1 MQRFGDGNGNGRDL
15 NRNGEANGHGLDI
28 RRRAQLRAQ
37 ERLQRLYR
45 IQAARQY
52 RDRSDASPRVR
63 SPLMIGSGLM
73 VALIG
78 VGLLG
83 IFILLQGAATGY
95 AMLTRDLP
103 SLSEISNHASFK
115 TAQIFD
121 RKGTLLW
128 EFYDPDGGKRTVIP
142 LNEISQNLIDASL
155 AAEDAFFYQHRGV
168 DLRATIRSA
177 LLTGSGTSQTG
188 ASTITQQLVRNVI
201 LSPEERKQVTL
212 TRKAREII
220 LAYQLDE
227 KLSKDE
233 ILEMY
238 LNEVYYGNQSYG
250 VEAASQSYFDKHAR
264 DLDVAEAALIAGL
277 VQSPSE
283 YDPTRRDVARTAD
296 GIPIVTKER
305 QAYVLEQMTRHG
317 FISEQQARDAYAEQ
331 LQIKTHEVELKSPH
345 WVMYI
350 RDLVEQK
357 YGAKTLYQGGLK
369 IYTTL
374 DNDYND
380 KMQQVLQDAKPTIA
394 TQGATNASQIAVNP
408 KTGEILAFN
417 GSLDYNDES
426 IDGEVN
432 MLTSERQ
439 PGSSIKPVI
448 YSASFLKGNA
458 PATTID
464 DAPTCWKDTP
474 THNWCPGNFDDI
486 FHGQTT
492 IRSALG
498 NSLNIPAVKTL
509 DFVGVDNAVAMG
521 QKFGITTWGSDAD
534 KTFGLSLTLGG
545 AEVKP
550 IDMAQ
555 VYATFANNGLKIPLV
570 AITRIVDAEGTVLED
585 YKVPQGEQVIDPRA
599 AYMVTNILS
608 DPNAK
613 LFTYG
618 PNTPLMLHQNDDP
631 KAPLWPAASKTGT
644 TDNYRDTWT
653 DGYTP
658 NLAIVVWVGNAD
670 GHPMH
675 QTLSTLTAAKVWPA
689 SMKMSFDYFG
699 MQPEDFPRPDGLVE
713 RQVCG
718 DTRMRPGAPLCWN
731 DLFFAESAPQGT
743 VQAGPR
749 PAPAPVARPTPA
761 ADQSGQPAQTGQ
773 PQPTQAPAPQRP
785 AQPQP
790 AQPPAQQA
798 PAPAQPAPA
807 PPAPAP
813 APAVQQPAPAP
824 QPAPAQQVQPAQ
836 PKPQPTPAPKPPP
849 ANTKPQPTPKP
860 H

>member
-1 MQRFGDGNGNGRDL
+1 MQRFGNGNGHDLSRNGNGNG
-15 NRNGEANGHGLDI
+15 HSLDI
-28 RRRAQLRAQ
+28 RRRAQMRAQ
-37 ERLQRLYR
+37 DRLQRLYR
-45 IQAARQY
+45 LQAAREY
-52 RDRSDASPRVR
+52 RDRISSTGRLR
-63 SPLMIGSGLM
+63 SPLMIGSGLL

-78 VGLLG
+78 VGVMG
-83 IFILLQGAATGY
+83 IFVLLQGAATGY

-103 SLSEISNHASFK
+103 SLSAISNHASFK

-121 RKGTLLW
+121 RKGQLLW
-128 EFYDPDGGKRTVIP
+128 EFYDPDGGKRTVVP
-142 LNEISQNLIDASL
+142 LNEISQNLIDATL

-177 LLTGSGTSQTG
+177 LLTSSGTSQTG

-201 LSPEERKQVTL
+201 LSPEERRQITL

-250 VEAASQSYFDKHAR
+250 VEAAAQSYFDKHAR
-264 DLDVAEAALIAGL
+264 DLDVAEAAMVAGL

-283 YDPTRRDVARTAD
+283 YDPTRRDIARTAD
-296 GIPIVTKER
+296 GIPLVTKER

-317 FISEQQARDAYAEQ
+317 FITEQQARDAYAEP
-331 LQIKTHEVELKSPH
+331 LQIKTRQVELKAPH

-357 YGAKTLYQGGLK
+357 YGARTLYQGGLK

-374 DNDYND
+374 DLEYND
-380 KMQQVLQDAKPTIA
+380 KMQQVLQDSKPTIA
-394 TQGATNASQIAVNP
+394 TQGATNAAQIAVNP

-426 IDGEVN
+426 IDGQVN
-432 MLTSERQ
+432 ILTSERQ

-448 YSASFLKGNA
+448 YSEAFLKGWS

-464 DAPTCWKDTP
+464 DNPSCWRDTP
-474 THNWCPGNFDDI
+474 VHQWCPVNFDNI

-509 DFVGVDNAVAMG
+509 DYIGVDSAIQNG
-521 QKFGITTWGSDAD
+521 TNLGISTWGPDSG
-534 KTFGLSLTLGG
+534 KLFGLSLTLGG
-545 AEVKP
+545 AEVRP

-555 VYATFANNGLKIPLV
+555 VYATLANNGLKIPLV
-570 AITRIVDAEGTVLED
+570 AVTRIVDAEGNVIED

-599 AYMVTNILS
+599 AYMISNILS
-608 DPNAK
+608 DPAAK

-631 KAPLWPAASKTGT
+631 KGRIWPAASNTGP
-644 TDNYRDTWT
+644 TDNHRDTWT
-653 DGYTP
+653 DCYTP
-658 NLAIVVWVGNAD
+658 DLAIVVWVGNAD

-689 SMKMSFDYFG
+689 SMKLSFDYFHL
-699 MQPEDFPRPDGLVE
+699 QPQDFPRPEGLVD

-718 DTRMRPGAPLCWN
+718 DTRMRPGAPLCWS
-731 DLFFAESAPQGT
+731 DIFFAESAPKGT
-743 VQAGPR
+743 VLAGPQ
-749 PAPAPVARPTPA
+749 PARPTAQPTPPP
-761 ADQSGQPAQTGQ
+761 DQQ
-773 PQPTQAPAPQRP
+773 PQ
-785 AQPQP
+785 AQPT
-790 AQPPAQQA
+790 AA
-798 PAPAQPAPA
+798 P

-813 APAVQQPAPAP
+813 AQAKPQPTAVPQAPPAQSKPAPTTAP
-824 QPAPAQQVQPAQ
+824 PAQ
-836 PKPQPTPAPKPPP
+836 PKPTPAPPPP
-849 ANTKPQPTPKP
+849 KPTA
-860 H
+860 

>member
-1 MQRFGDGNGNGRDL
+1 MQRFGNGNGNG
-15 NRNGEANGHGLDI
+15 HGQDI
-28 RRRAQLRAQ
+28 RRRAQARAQ

-45 IQAARQY
+45 LQAAREY
-52 RDRSDASPRVR
+52 RHEAETSNRFSK
-63 SPLMIGSGLM
+63 PLMIGSALLIGL
-73 VALIG
+73 VG
-78 VGLLG
+78 VGLMG
-83 IFILLQGAATGY
+83 IFILMQGVATGY

-103 SLSEISNHASFK
+103 SLSEISNSASFK

-121 RKGTLLW
+121 RKGQLLW
-128 EFYDPDGGKRTVIP
+128 EFYDPDGGKRTVVP
-142 LNEISQNLIDASL
+142 LNEISQNLIDGTL

-168 DLRATIRSA
+168 DLRATLRSA
-177 LLTGSGTSQTG
+177 FLTGSGTGVTG

-201 LSPEERKQVTL
+201 LSPEERNQVTI
-212 TRKAREII
+212 TRKLREII

-227 KLSKDE
+227 RLSKDQ

-250 VEAASQSYFDKHAR
+250 VEAASQDYFDVHAR
-264 DLDVAEAALIAGL
+264 DLDIAQAALIAGL

-283 YDPTRRDVARTAD
+283 YDPTRTDVPRTAD
-296 GIPIVTKER
+296 GIPVVTKER
-305 QAYVLEQMTRHG
+305 QAYVLEQMARHG
-317 FISEQQARDAYAEQ
+317 FITEQQARDAYAEP
-331 LQIKTHEVELKSPH
+331 LTIKTHQVELKAPH

-357 YGAKTLYQGGLK
+357 YGAKELYQGGLK

-380 KMQQVLQDAKPTIA
+380 KMQQVLQDAQPTIA
-394 TQGATNASQIAVNP
+394 TQGATNAAQIAVNP

-426 IDGEVN
+426 IDGQVDI
-432 MLTSERQ
+432 LTSERQ
-439 PGSSIKPVI
+439 PGSSVKPLV
-448 YSASFLKGNA
+448 YSDAFVKGWS
-458 PATTID
+458 PATVVD
-464 DAPTCWKDTP
+464 DAPTCWQDTP
-474 THNWCPGNFDDI
+474 THNWCPVNFDNI
-486 FHGQTT
+486 FHGPTT
-492 IRSALG
+492 VRSALG
-498 NSLNIPAVKTL
+498 NSLDIPAVKAL
-509 DFVGVDNAVAMG
+509 DFIGVDTAIQNG
-521 QKFGITTWGSDAD
+521 QNFGITTWGPDSG

-545 AEVKP
+545 AEVTP
-550 IDMAQ
+550 LDMAQ

-570 AITRIVDAEGTVLED
+570 AITRIVDAEGNIVED

-599 AYMVTNILS
+599 AYMITNVLS

-631 KAPLWPAASKTGT
+631 KQPLWPAASKTGT

-658 NLAIVVWVGNAD
+658 DLAIVVWVGNAD

-689 SMKMSFDYFG
+689 SMKMSFDYFQ
-699 MQPEDFPRPDGLVE
+699 MHSEDFPRPDGLVD

-731 DLFFAESAPQGT
+731 DIFFTETAPKGT
-743 VQAGPR
+743 VSAGAA
-749 PAPAPVARPTPA
+749 PAPAA
-761 ADQSGQPAQTGQ
+761 PAQR
-773 PQPTQAPAPQRP
+773 APAPTPPAQP

-790 AQPPAQQA
+790 TTQIPAAQPPAVAQPTPAPPAQQA
-798 PAPAQPAPA
+798 PAQNAVAPTPVPRTA
-807 PPAPAP
+807 PPAQA
-813 APAVQQPAPAP
+813 
-824 QPAPAQQVQPAQ
+824 
-836 PKPQPTPAPKPPP
+836 KPTAAPP
-849 ANTKPQPTPKP
+849 AKPTAPPARPQPTPKP

>member
-1 MQRFGDGNGNGRDL
+1 MQRYGNGHNGNGNG
-15 NRNGEANGHGLDI
+15 NGHSFEI
-28 RRRAQLRAQ
+28 RRRAQKRAQ
-37 ERLQRLYR
+37 DRLQRLYR
-45 IQAARQY
+45 LQVARDY
-52 RDRSDASPRVR
+52 RDRAETGNRFSK
-63 SPLMIGSGLM
+63 PLIVGSGLL
-73 VALIG
+73 VAIIG
-78 VGLLG
+78 VGLMG

-103 SLSEISNHASFK
+103 SLSQISNHASFK

-121 RKGTLLW
+121 RNGTLLW
-128 EFYDPDGGKRTVIP
+128 EFYDPDGGKRTVVP
-142 LNEISQNLIDASL
+142 LDEISQNLIDASL

-177 LLTGSGTSQTG
+177 FLTGSGTSTTG

-201 LSPEERKQVTL
+201 LSPEERKQVTI
-212 TRKAREII
+212 TRKLREII

-227 KLSKDE
+227 KLSKDQIIE
-233 ILEMY
+233 LY

-250 VEAASQSYFDKHAR
+250 VEAASQDYFDKHAR
-264 DLDVAEAALIAGL
+264 DLDVAEAAMIAGL

-283 YDPTRRDVARTAD
+283 YDTTRRDVPRTAD
-296 GIPIVTKER
+296 GIPVATKER

-317 FISEQQARDAYAEQ
+317 FITEQQARDAYAEKLQ
-331 LQIKTHEVELKSPH
+331 LKSHEVELKSPH

-374 DNDYND
+374 DNEYND
-380 KMQQVLQDAKPTIA
+380 KMQQVLEDSKATIA
-394 TQGATNASQIAVNP
+394 TQGATNAAQIAVNP

-426 IDGEVN
+426 IDGQVDI
-432 MLTSERQ
+432 LTSERQ
-439 PGSSIKPVI
+439 PGSSIKPVV
-448 YSASFLKGNA
+448 YSAAFLKGQA
-458 PATTID
+458 PATTVD
-464 DAPTCWKDTP
+464 DNPTCWQDTP
-474 THNWCPGNFDDI
+474 VHQWCPGNFDGI
-486 FHGQTT
+486 FHGPTT
-492 IRSALG
+492 VRSALG

-509 DFVGVDNAVAMG
+509 DFVGVDTAIEQGTKLGV
-521 QKFGITTWGSDAD
+521 TTWAPDSG
-534 KTFGLSLTLGG
+534 KLFGLSLTLGG
-545 AEVKP
+545 AEVRP

-555 VYATFANNGLKIPLV
+555 VYATLANNGLKIPLV
-570 AITRIVDAEGTVLED
+570 AVTRIVDAEGNVLED
-585 YKVPQGEQVIDPRA
+585 YKVPQGQQVIDPRA
-599 AYMVTNILS
+599 AYMISNILS
-608 DPNAK
+608 DPAAK

-631 KAPLWPAASKTGT
+631 KGPLWPAASKTGT

-658 NLAIVVWVGNAD
+658 DIAIVVWVGNAD
-670 GHPMH
+670 GHPMK

-689 SMKMSFDYFG
+689 SMKLSFDYFH
-699 MQPEDFPRPDGLVE
+699 MQPQDFPRPDGLVE

-731 DLFFAESAPQGT
+731 DLFFAESAPRGP

-749 PAPAPVARPTPA
+749 PAAPPPAPAQQR
-761 ADQSGQPAQTGQ
+761 QPA
-773 PQPTQAPAPQRP
+773 P

-790 AQPPAQQA
+790 APAQPQQA
-798 PAPAQPAPA
+798 PA
-807 PPAPAP
+807 
-813 APAVQQPAPAP
+813 
-824 QPAPAQQVQPAQ
+824 
-836 PKPQPTPAPKPPP
+836 
-849 ANTKPQPTPKP
+849 
-860 H
+860 

>member
-1 MQRFGDGNGNGRDL
+1 MQRFGNGNGHDLSRNGNGNG
-15 NRNGEANGHGLDI
+15 HSLDI
-28 RRRAQLRAQ
+28 RRRAQMRAQ
-37 ERLQRLYR
+37 DRLQRLYR
-45 IQAARQY
+45 LQAAREY
-52 RDRSDASPRVR
+52 RDRISSTGRLR
-63 SPLMIGSGLM
+63 SPLMIGSGLL

-78 VGLLG
+78 VGLIG
-83 IFILLQGAATGY
+83 IFVLLQGAATGY

-103 SLSEISNHASFK
+103 SLSAISNHASFK

-121 RKGTLLW
+121 RKGQLLW
-128 EFYDPDGGKRTVIP
+128 EFYDPDGGKRTVVP
-142 LNEISQNLIDASL
+142 LNEISQNLIDATL

-212 TRKAREII
+212 TRKMREII

-227 KLSKDE
+227 KLPKDD

-250 VEAASQSYFDKHAR
+250 VEAAAQSYFDKHAR
-264 DLDVAEAALIAGL
+264 DLDIAEAALIAGL

-283 YDPTRRDVARTAD
+283 YDPTRRDVPRTAD
-296 GIPIVTKER
+296 GIPMSTKER

-317 FISEQQARDAYAEQ
+317 FITEQQARDAYAEHIA
-331 LQIKTHEVELKSPH
+331 IKTRQVELKSPH
-345 WVMYI
+345 WVMFV
-350 RDLVEQK
+350 RDVVEQQ

-380 KMQQVLQDAKPTIA
+380 KMQQVLQDSKPTIA
-394 TQGATNASQIAVNP
+394 TQGATNAAQIAVNP

-426 IDGEVN
+426 IDGQVN
-432 MLTSERQ
+432 ILTSERQ
-439 PGSSIKPVI
+439 PGSSIKPVA
-448 YSASFLKGNA
+448 YSEAFVKGWA

-464 DAPTCWKDTP
+464 DQPTCWKDTP
-474 THNWCPGNFDDI
+474 THSWCPGNFDNI

-509 DFVGVDNAVAMG
+509 DYIGVDSAIQNGINMG
-521 QKFGITTWGSDAD
+521 ISTWGPDSG
-534 KTFGLSLTLGG
+534 KVFGLAVTLGG
-545 AEVKP
+545 AEVRP

-570 AITRIVDAEGTVLED
+570 AITRIVDAEGNVLED

-599 AYMVTNILS
+599 AYMITNILS
-608 DPNAK
+608 DPAAK

-618 PNTPLMLHQNDDP
+618 PNTPLMLRQNDDP
-631 KAPLWPAASKTGT
+631 KGPIWPAASKTGT

-658 NLAIVVWVGNAD
+658 DIAIVVWVGNAD

-689 SMKMSFDYFG
+689 SMKLSFDYFHLKP
-699 MQPEDFPRPDGLVE
+699 QDFPRPDGLVE

-731 DLFFAESAPQGT
+731 DLFFAESAPRGPI
-743 VQAGPR
+743 QAGPR
-749 PAPAPVARPTPA
+749 PAAPP
-761 ADQSGQPAQTGQ
+761 
-773 PQPTQAPAPQRP
+773 
-785 AQPQP
+785 
-790 AQPPAQQA
+790 
-798 PAPAQPAPA
+798 PAPAQ
-807 PPAPAP
+807 
-813 APAVQQPAPAP
+813 QRQPAPAP
-824 QPAPAQQVQPAQ
+824 QPQQPPAQPEPAPQPAPAAQPPPAPAPPPPAAQPQPQPTPVPAPAQ
-836 PKPQPTPAPKPPP
+836 PKPQPPAK
-849 ANTKPQPTPKP
+849 PTPRP
-860 H
+860 SR

>member
-1 MQRFGDGNGNGRDL
+1 MQRYGNGDGNGRDL
-15 NRNGEANGHGLDI
+15 SRNGNGHAQEI
-28 RRRAQLRAQ
+28 RRRAQQRAQ
-37 ERLQRLYR
+37 QRLQRLYR
-45 IQAARQY
+45 LKAAQEY
-52 RDRSDASPRVR
+52 RDRSGSTPRFR
-63 SPLMIGSGLM
+63 TPLMVGAGLM
-73 VALIG
+73 VAMIG
-78 VGLLG
+78 FGFLG

-103 SLSEISNHASFK
+103 SLSSISNHASFK

-128 EFYDPDGGKRTVIP
+128 EFYDPDGGKRTVVP
-142 LNEISQNLIDASL
+142 LSEISQNLIDATL

-168 DLRATIRSA
+168 DLRATVRSA

-201 LSPEERKQVTL
+201 LSPEERRQITL

-250 VEAASQSYFDKHAR
+250 VEAAAQSYFDKHAR
-264 DLDVAEAALIAGL
+264 DLDVAEAAMVAGL

-283 YDPTRRDVARTAD
+283 YDPTRRDIARTAD

-317 FISEQQARDAYAEQ
+317 FISEQQARDAYAEP
-331 LQIKTHEVELKSPH
+331 LQIKSHEVELKSPH

-380 KMQQVLQDAKPTIA
+380 KMQQVLQDSKPTIA
-394 TQGATNASQIAVNP
+394 TQGATNAAQIAVNP

-426 IDGEVN
+426 IDGQVDI
-432 MLTSERQ
+432 LTSERQ

-448 YSASFLKGNA
+448 YSEAFLKGWA
-458 PATTID
+458 PASTID
-464 DAPTCWKDTP
+464 DQPTCWQDTP
-474 THNWCPGNFDDI
+474 THKWCPGNFDNL

-509 DFVGVDNAVAMG
+509 DFVGVDSAIQNGVKLG
-521 QKFGITTWGSDAD
+521 VTSWGPDSG

-545 AEVKP
+545 AEVRP

-570 AITRIVDAEGTVLED
+570 AVTRLVDAEGNVVED
-585 YKVPQGEQVIDPRA
+585 YKVPQGEQVIDARA
-599 AYMVTNILS
+599 AYMITSILS
-608 DPNAK
+608 DPAAK

-618 PNTPLMLHQNDDP
+618 PNTPLMLHQRDDP
-631 KAPLWPAASKTGT
+631 KAPLIPAASKTGT

-689 SMKMSFDYFG
+689 SMKLSFDYFG

-718 DTRMRPGAPLCWN
+718 DTRLRPGAPLCWN
-731 DLFFAESAPQGT
+731 DIFFAESAPKG
-743 VQAGPR
+743 VVRAGP
-749 PAPAPVARPTPA
+749 PQATAHAETASLVAFQEKGAFRQPSRRVAMSIGEASKLVMRT
-761 ADQSGQPAQTGQ
+761 SGPMG
-773 PQPTQAPAPQRP
+773 
-785 AQPQP
+785 
-790 AQPPAQQA
+790 
-798 PAPAQPAPA
+798 
-807 PPAPAP
+807 
-813 APAVQQPAPAP
+813 
-824 QPAPAQQVQPAQ
+824 
-836 PKPQPTPAPKPPP
+836 
-849 ANTKPQPTPKP
+849 
-860 H
+860 

>member
-1 MQRFGDGNGNGRDL
+1 MQRYGNGNG
-15 NRNGEANGHGLDI
+15 NGNGHGSEI

-45 IQAARQY
+45 LQVARDYKQ
-52 RDRSDASPRVR
+52 RVET
-63 SPLMIGSGLM
+63 SSKFSKPLLVGSGLL
-73 VALIG
+73 VAVMGI
-78 VGLLG
+78 GLLG

-103 SLSEISNHASFK
+103 SLSAISNHASFK

-121 RKGTLLW
+121 RNGTLLW
-128 EFYDPDGGKRTVIP
+128 EFYDPDGGKRTVVP
-142 LNEISQNLIDASL
+142 LNEISQNLIDATL

-177 LLTGSGTSQTG
+177 FLTGSGTSTTG

-201 LSPEERKQVTL
+201 LSPEERKQVTP
-212 TRKAREII
+212 TRKLREII

-227 KLSKDE
+227 KLSKDQ

-250 VEAASQSYFDKHAR
+250 VEAAAQDYFDKHAR
-264 DLDVAEAALIAGL
+264 DLDTAEAAMIAGL

-283 YDPTRRDVARTAD
+283 YDPSRKDVPRTAD
-296 GIPIVTKER
+296 GIPISTKER

-317 FISEQQARDAYAEQ
+317 FITEQQARDAYAEHIA
-331 LQIKTHEVELKSPH
+331 IKTRQVDLKAPH

-374 DNDYND
+374 DLDYNE
-380 KMQQVLQDAKPTIA
+380 KMEQVLQDSKPTIA
-394 TQGATNASQIAVNP
+394 SQGATNVAQIAVNP

-426 IDGEVN
+426 IDGQVN
-432 MLTSERQ
+432 ILTSERQ

-448 YSASFLKGNA
+448 YSEAFLKGWA

-464 DAPTCWKDTP
+464 DQPTCWKDTP
-474 THNWCPGNFDDI
+474 THSWCPGNFDNI

-509 DFVGVDNAVAMG
+509 DYIGVDTAIQNGTNMG
-521 QKFGITTWGSDAD
+521 ISTWGPDSG
-534 KTFGLSLTLGG
+534 KVFGLAVTLGG
-545 AEVKP
+545 AEVRP

-570 AITRIVDAEGTVLED
+570 AITRIVDAEGNVIED

-599 AYMVTNILS
+599 AYMISNILS
-608 DPNAK
+608 DPAAK

-618 PNTPLMLHQNDDP
+618 PNTPLMLRQNDDP
-631 KAPLWPAASKTGT
+631 KGPIWPAASKTGT

-658 NLAIVVWVGNAD
+658 DIAIVVWVGNAD

-689 SMKMSFDYFG
+689 SMKLSFDYFHLKP
-699 MQPEDFPRPDGLVE
+699 QEFPRPDGLVE

-731 DLFFAESAPQGT
+731 DLFFAESAPRGPI
-743 VQAGPR
+743 QAGPR
-749 PAPAPVARPTPA
+749 PAAPPPAPPPPA
-761 ADQSGQPAQTGQ
+761 
-773 PQPTQAPAPQRP
+773 

-790 AQPPAQQA
+790 QRPPV
-798 PAPAQPAPA
+798 PAPAQPKPR
-807 PPAPAP
+807 PPA
-813 APAVQQPAPAP
+813 
-824 QPAPAQQVQPAQ
+824 
-836 PKPQPTPAPKPPP
+836 KPTPRPSR
-849 ANTKPQPTPKP
+849 
-860 H
+860 

>member
-1 MQRFGDGNGNGRDL
+1 MQRFGNGNGKGNGNGHNL
-15 NRNGEANGHGLDI
+15 EI
-28 RRRAQLRAQ
+28 RRRAQQRAQ

-45 IQAARQY
+45 LQAAREY
-52 RDRSDASPRVR
+52 RESVETGSRLSK
-63 SPLMIGSGLM
+63 PLMVGSVL
-73 VALIG
+73 LL
-78 VGLLG
+78 GLLG
-83 IFILLQGAATGY
+83 VAFLGVFVLLQGAATGY

-103 SLSEISNHASFK
+103 SLSQISNHASFK

-121 RKGTLLW
+121 RNGTLLW
-128 EFYDPDGGKRTVIP
+128 EFYDPDGGKRTVVP
-142 LNEISQNLIDASL
+142 LDEISQNLIDASL

-177 LLTGSGTSQTG
+177 FLTGSGTSTTG

-201 LSPEERKQVTL
+201 LSPDERKQVTIS
-212 TRKAREII
+212 RKLREII
-220 LAYQLDE
+220 LAYQLDQ
-227 KLSKDE
+227 KLSKDQ
-233 ILEMY
+233 ILELY

-250 VEAASQSYFDKHAR
+250 VEAAAQDYFDKHAR
-264 DLDVAEAALIAGL
+264 DLDIAEASLIAGL

-283 YDPTRRDVARTAD
+283 YDPTRTDVPRTAD
-296 GIPIVTKER
+296 GIPVVTKER

-317 FISEQQARDAYAEQ
+317 FITEQQARDAYAEP
-331 LQIKTHEVELKSPH
+331 LQIKTHEVELKAPH

-374 DNDYND
+374 DNIYND

-394 TQGATNASQIAVNP
+394 TQGATNAAQIAVNP

-426 IDGEVN
+426 IDGQVN
-432 MLTSERQ
+432 LLTSERQ
-439 PGSSIKPVI
+439 PGSSVKPIV
-448 YSASFLKGNA
+448 YAESFLKGWY
-458 PATTID
+458 PATTVD
-464 DAPTCWKDTP
+464 DAKTCWQDTP
-474 THNWCPGNFDDI
+474 THQWCPVNFDNI

-492 IRSALG
+492 VRSALG
-498 NSLNIPAVKTL
+498 NSLDIPAVKAL
-509 DFVGVDNAVAMG
+509 DFVGIDSMRDLATKM
-521 QKFGITTWGSDAD
+521 GITTWGAD
-534 KTFGLSLTLGG
+534 EDKHFGLSLTLGG
-545 AEVKP
+545 AETRP

-570 AITRIVDAEGTVLED
+570 AITRIVDAEGNVLED
-585 YKVPQGEQVIDPRA
+585 YKVPQGEQVLDPRA
-599 AYMVTNILS
+599 AYMITNILS

-631 KAPLWPAASKTGT
+631 KGPLWPAASKTGT

-658 NLAIVVWVGNAD
+658 DLAIVVWVGNAD

-689 SMKMSFDYFG
+689 SMKMSFDYWHL
-699 MQPEDFPRPDGLVE
+699 QPQEFSRPEGLVE

-731 DLFFAESAPQGT
+731 DLFFTENAPRGT
-743 VQAGPR
+743 VQAGPLPPR
-749 PAPAPVARPTPA
+749 PTAQPTRAPDAEATEGPAASGPTPA
-761 ADQSGQPAQTGQ
+761 
-773 PQPTQAPAPQRP
+773 
-785 AQPQP
+785 
-790 AQPPAQQA
+790 
-798 PAPAQPAPA
+798 APAQPAAQA
-807 PPAPAP
+807 PT
-813 APAVQQPAPAP
+813 
-824 QPAPAQQVQPAQ
+824 AQ
-836 PKPQPTPAPKPPP
+836 PKPQAPAPTAAPQAPPTAAPKPQATTAP
-849 ANTKPQPTPKP
+849 APAAKPTAAPKPQATPKP
-860 H
+860 R

>member
-1 MQRFGDGNGNGRDL
+1 MQRFGNGDGNGRDL
-15 NRNGEANGHGLDI
+15 SRGANGHSLEI
-28 RRRAQLRAQ
+28 RRRAQQRAQ
-37 ERLQRLYR
+37 DRLQRLYR
-45 IQAARQY
+45 LQSAREY
-52 RDRSDASPRVR
+52 RDQVSHSGRFQKPLIVASG
-63 SPLMIGSGLM
+63 LLIAMIGIG
-73 VALIG
+73 LIG
-78 VGLLG
+78 
-83 IFILLQGAATGY
+83 IFVLLQGAATGY

-103 SLSEISNHASFK
+103 SLSQISNHASFK
-115 TAQIFD
+115 TAQIYD
-121 RKGTLLW
+121 RKGQLLW
-128 EFYDPDGGKRTVIP
+128 EFYDPDGGKRTVVP
-142 LNEISQNLIDASL
+142 LSEISQNLIDATL

-177 LLTGSGTSQTG
+177 FLTGSGTSQTG

-201 LSPEERKQVTL
+201 LSPEERNQVTL

-238 LNEVYYGNQSYG
+238 LNEVFYGNQSYG
-250 VEAASQSYFDKHAR
+250 VEAAAQSYFDKHAR
-264 DLDVAEAALIAGL
+264 DLDIAEAALVAGL
-277 VQSPSE
+277 VQSPSQ

-296 GIPIVTKER
+296 GIPVVTKER

-317 FISEQQARDAYAEQ
+317 FITEAQARDAYAEQ
-331 LQIKTHEVELKSPH
+331 LQIKSHEVDLKAPH

-374 DNDYND
+374 DLDYND
-380 KMQQVLQDAKPTIA
+380 KMQQVLQDSKATIA
-394 TQGATNASQIAVNP
+394 TQGATNAAQIAVNP

-417 GSLDYNDES
+417 GSLDYYDES
-426 IDGEVN
+426 IDGQVDL
-432 MLTSERQ
+432 LTSERQ

-448 YSASFLKGNA
+448 YANSFLKGWS
-458 PATTID
+458 PSTQID
-464 DAPTCWKDTP
+464 DQPTCWKDTP
-474 THNWCPGNFDDI
+474 THQWCPGNFDNI
-486 FHGQTT
+486 FHGPMT

-498 NSLNIPAVKTL
+498 NSMNIPAVKTL
-509 DFVGVDNAVAMG
+509 DFVGVDTAVASG
-521 QKFGITTWGSDAD
+521 RDFGITTWEPDSG

-545 AEVKP
+545 AETRP

-570 AITRIVDAEGTVLED
+570 AITRIVDAEGNVLED
-585 YKVPQGEQVIDPRA
+585 YKVPQGDQVVDPRA
-599 AYMVTNILS
+599 AYMISNVLS
-608 DPNAK
+608 DPAAK

-618 PNTPLMLHQNDDP
+618 PNTPLMLHQTDDP
-631 KAPLWPAASKTGT
+631 KSPLWPAASKTGT

-670 GHPMH
+670 GHPMQ

-699 MQPEDFPRPDGLVE
+699 MQPEEFPRPDGLVE

-731 DLFFAESAPQGT
+731 DLFFTENAPKQT
-743 VQAGPR
+743 VQVGPR
-749 PAPAPVARPTPA
+749 PAA
-761 ADQSGQPAQTGQ
+761 
-773 PQPTQAPAPQRP
+773 
-785 AQPQP
+785 
-790 AQPPAQQA
+790 
-798 PAPAQPAPA
+798 
-807 PPAPAP
+807 
-813 APAVQQPAPAP
+813 APAVQASPAPTPKPDAQP
-824 QPAPAQQVQPAQ
+824 QQPQTPPAQAPAAPPAQ
-836 PKPQPTPAPKPPP
+836 PKPQV
-849 ANTKPQPTPKP
+849 QPTPVAVAPTAQPKP
-860 H
+860 QAQPTPVPAAPPAQPKPQVQPTARPAAPTAVPKPQAQPTKPPSR

>member
-1 MQRFGDGNGNGRDL
+1 MQRYGNGNG
-15 NRNGEANGHGLDI
+15 NGHDI
-28 RRRAQLRAQ
+28 RRRAQMRAQ

-45 IQAARQY
+45 LQVARDY
-52 RDRSDASPRVR
+52 RARVETSAR
-63 SPLMIGSGLM
+63 FSKPALIGSGLL
-73 VALIG
+73 VAMLG

-83 IFILLQGAATGY
+83 IFVLLQGAATGY

-121 RKGTLLW
+121 RNGTLLW
-128 EFYDPDGGKRTVIP
+128 EFYDPDGGKRTVVP
-142 LNEISQNLIDASL
+142 LDEISQNLIDATL

-168 DLRATIRSA
+168 DLRATLRSA
-177 LLTGSGTSQTG
+177 FITGSGASTTG

-201 LSPEERKQVTL
+201 LSPEERTQVTV
-212 TRKAREII
+212 TRKLREII
-220 LAYQLDE
+220 LAYELDQ
-227 KLSKDE
+227 KLSKDQ

-250 VEAASQSYFDKHAR
+250 VEAAAQDYFDAHAR
-264 DLDVAEAALIAGL
+264 DLDIAQAALIAGL
-277 VQSPSE
+277 VQSPSQ
-283 YDPTRRDVARTAD
+283 YDPTRTDAPRTAD
-296 GIPIVTKER
+296 GIPVVTKER

-317 FISEQQARDAYAEQ
+317 FITEQQARDAYAEP
-331 LQIKTHEVELKSPH
+331 LQIKQHQVELKAPH

-357 YGAKTLYQGGLK
+357 YGAKELYQGGLK

-380 KMQQVLQDAKPTIA
+380 KMQQVLQDAKPTIE
-394 TQGATNASQIAVNP
+394 TQGATNAAQIAVNP

-426 IDGEVN
+426 IDGQVDI
-432 MLTSERQ
+432 LTSERQ
-439 PGSSIKPVI
+439 PGSSVKPIV
-448 YSASFLKGNA
+448 YAESFLKGWA
-458 PATTID
+458 PATVID
-464 DAPTCWKDTP
+464 DAPTCWQDTP
-474 THNWCPGNFDDI
+474 THQWCPVNFDNI
-486 FHGQTT
+486 FHGPTT
-492 IRSALG
+492 ARSALG
-498 NSLNIPAVKTL
+498 NSLDIPAVKAL
-509 DFVGVDNAVAMG
+509 DFEGIDSARDLATNMGV
-521 QKFGITTWGSDAD
+521 TTWGPDAD

-545 AEVKP
+545 AEVRP

-570 AITRIVDAEGTVLED
+570 AITRIIDAEGNVLQD
-585 YKVPQGEQVIDPRA
+585 YKVPQGEQVLDPRA
-599 AYMVTNILS
+599 AYMIANILS
-608 DPNAK
+608 DPSAK

-618 PNTPLMLHQNDDP
+618 PNTPLMIHQNNDDP

-653 DGYTP
+653 DGFTP
-658 NLAIVVWVGNAD
+658 DLAIVVWVGNAD

-689 SMKMSFDYFG
+689 SMKMSFDYWH
-699 MQPEDFPRPDGLVE
+699 MQPEDFPRPDGLVD

-731 DLFFAESAPQGT
+731 DLFFAESAPRGT
-743 VQAGPR
+743 VQAGPVPAR
-749 PAPAPVARPTPA
+749 PPAQPAPTAAPQPQEPQPPAPQPQPAAPAPSQPTPAPA
-761 ADQSGQPAQTGQ
+761 
-773 PQPTQAPAPQRP
+773 
-785 AQPQP
+785 P
-790 AQPPAQQA
+790 AQPPAQPKPQA
-798 PAPAQPAPA
+798 TT

-813 APAVQQPAPAP
+813 TAA
-824 QPAPAQQVQPAQ
+824 PAQ
-836 PKPQPTPAPKPPP
+836 PKPQPKPTTPPAPKP
-849 ANTKPQPTPKP
+849 TPKP
-860 H
+860 R

>member
-1 MQRFGDGNGNGRDL
+1 MQRYGNG
-15 NRNGEANGHGLDI
+15 HSLDI
-28 RRRAQLRAQ
+28 RRRAQQRAQ

-45 IQAARQY
+45 IQAAHQARE
-52 RDRSDASPRVR
+52 RAASGGRLR
-63 SPLMIGSGLM
+63 APLMIGSGLL
-73 VALIG
+73 VAVIG

-83 IFILLQGAATGY
+83 VFVLLQGSATGY

-103 SLSEISNHASFK
+103 SLSQISNHASFK

-142 LNEISQNLIDASL
+142 LSDISQNLIDASL
-155 AAEDAFFYQHRGV
+155 AAEDAFFYQHGGV
-168 DLRATIRSA
+168 DLRATVRSA

-212 TRKAREII
+212 ARKAREII
-220 LAYQLDE
+220 LAYQLNE
-227 KLSKDE
+227 KVPKDE

-250 VEAASQSYFDKHAR
+250 IEAAAQSYFDKHAR
-264 DLDVAEAALIAGL
+264 ELGVAEAALVAGL

-296 GIPIVTKER
+296 GIPIITKER

-317 FISEQQARDAYAEQ
+317 FLTEQQARDAYAQ
-331 LQIKTHEVELKSPH
+331 PLRIKTHQVELKAPH

-357 YGAKTLYQGGLK
+357 YGARTLYQGGLK

-374 DNDYND
+374 DLEYND

-394 TQGATNASQIAVNP
+394 TQGATNASQMAVNP

-417 GSLDYNDES
+417 GSIDYYDETV
-426 IDGEVN
+426 DGQVN
-432 MLTSERQ
+432 ILTSDRQ
-439 PGSSIKPVI
+439 PGSSIKPLV
-448 YSASFLKGNA
+448 YANAFLKGWA
-458 PATTID
+458 PATAID
-464 DAPTCWKDTP
+464 DQPTCWRDTP
-474 THNWCPGNFDDI
+474 TRQWCPGNFDNL

-509 DFVGVDNAVAMG
+509 DFVGVESAIELG
-521 QKFGITTWGSDAD
+521 TKSGITSWGGDSG
-534 KTFGLSLTLGG
+534 KLFGLSLTLGG
-545 AEVKP
+545 AETRP

-555 VYATFANNGLKIPLV
+555 LYATFANNGLKIPLV
-570 AITRIVDAEGTVLED
+570 AVTRIVDAEGNVLED
-585 YKVPQGEQVIDPRA
+585 YKVPQGTQVMDARA
-599 AYMVTNILS
+599 AYMINSILS
-608 DPNAK
+608 DPAAK
-613 LFTYG
+613 LFTYS
-618 PNTPLMLHQNDDP
+618 PNTPLILRQGEDP
-631 KAPLWPAASKTGT
+631 KGPVWPSASKTGT

-653 DGYTP
+653 NGYTP

-675 QTLSTLTAAKVWPA
+675 QTLSTLTAAKIWPA
-689 SMKMSFDYFG
+689 SMKLSFDYFH
-699 MQPEDFPRPDGLVE
+699 MQPDDFARPDGLVE

-718 DTRMRPGAPLCWN
+718 DTRMRPGAPLCWT
-731 DLFFAESAPQGT
+731 DVFFAESAPKGT

-749 PAPAPVARPTPA
+749 PTVAPTAQPTPPPES
-761 ADQSGQPAQTGQ
+761 QPTPPAQ
-773 PQPTQAPAPQRP
+773 
-785 AQPQP
+785 QP
-790 AQPPAQQA
+790 AQPTAAPPPPAQK
-798 PAPAQPAPA
+798 PQPTA
-807 PPAPAP
+807 PPAPA
-813 APAVQQPAPAP
+813 
-824 QPAPAQQVQPAQ
+824 
-836 PKPQPTPAPKPPP
+836 KPQPTPPRPR
-849 ANTKPQPTPKP
+849 
-860 H
+860 

>member
-1 MQRFGDGNGNGRDL
+1 MQRFGNGDGNGNGRDL
-15 NRNGEANGHGLDI
+15 SRNGNGHGMDI
-28 RRRAQLRAQ
+28 RRRAQARAQ

-45 IQAARQY
+45 IKSAREY
-52 RDRSDASPRVR
+52 RDRSGSTGRMKK
-63 SPLMIGSGLM
+63 PLMIGSGLLLAM
-73 VALIG
+73 IG
-78 VGLLG
+78 VGLIG
-83 IFILLQGAATGY
+83 IFVVLQGAATGY

-103 SLSEISNHASFK
+103 SLSQISNHASFK

-121 RKGTLLW
+121 RKGQLLW

-142 LNEISQNLIDASL
+142 LSEISQNLIDSTL

-177 LLTGSGTSQTG
+177 FLTGSGTSQTG
-188 ASTITQQLVRNVI
+188 ASTITQQLVRNVV
-201 LSPEERKQVTL
+201 LSPEERRQVTL

-220 LAYQLDE
+220 LAYKLDE

-250 VEAASQSYFDKHAR
+250 VEAAAQSYFDKHAR
-264 DLDVAEAALIAGL
+264 DLDIAEAAMVAGL

-317 FISEQQARDAYAEQ
+317 FITEQQARDAYAEQ
-331 LQIKTHEVELKSPH
+331 LQIKTRQVDLKAPH
-345 WVMYI
+345 WVMFI
-350 RDLVEQK
+350 RDLVERK
-357 YGAKTLYQGGLK
+357 YGARTLYQGGLK
-369 IYTTL
+369 IYTSL

-380 KMQQVLQDAKPTIA
+380 KMQQVLQDSKATIA
-394 TQGATNASQIAVNP
+394 TQGATNAAQVAVNP

-417 GSLDYNDES
+417 GSLDYYDES
-426 IDGEVN
+426 IDGQVN
-432 MLTSERQ
+432 ILTSERQ

-448 YSASFLKGNA
+448 YATSFLKGWS

-464 DAPTCWKDTP
+464 DQPTCWKDTP
-474 THNWCPGNFDDI
+474 THQWCPGNFDNI

-492 IRSALG
+492 VRSALG

-509 DFVGVDNAVAMG
+509 DFVGVDNAIDTG
-521 QKFGITTWGSDAD
+521 TKFGVTTWAPDSS

-550 IDMAQ
+550 LDMAQ

-570 AITRIVDAEGTVLED
+570 AVTRIVDAEGSVLED
-585 YKVPQGEQVIDPRA
+585 YKVPQGQQVIDARA
-599 AYMVTNILS
+599 AYLISNILS
-608 DPNAK
+608 DPAAK

-618 PNTPLMLHQNDDP
+618 PNTPLMLHQTDDP
-631 KAPLWPAASKTGT
+631 KSPIWPSASKTGT

-670 GHPMH
+670 GHPMK

-689 SMKMSFDYFG
+689 SMKMSFEYFH
-699 MQPEDFPRPDGLVE
+699 MQAEDFPKPDGLVE

-718 DTRMRPGAPLCWN
+718 DARMRPGAPLCWN
-731 DLFFAESAPQGT
+731 DLFFTETAPKGT
-743 VQAGPR
+743 VLAGPR
-749 PAPAPVARPTPA
+749 PAQPTAQPTPQPA
-761 ADQSGQPAQTGQ
+761 ADQ
-773 PQPTQAPAPQRP
+773 
-785 AQPQP
+785 QPQP
-790 AQPPAQQA
+790 AQPTPVPQA
-798 PAPAQPAPA
+798 
-807 PPAPAP
+807 
-813 APAVQQPAPAP
+813 
-824 QPAPAQQVQPAQ
+824 PAQ
-836 PKPQPTPAPKPPP
+836 PKPQPTAAPPPPQAQPTVAPPRPQQKPAPTAVPEPPTQP
-849 ANTKPQPTPKP
+849 KPQPTPRP
-860 H
+860 R

>member
-1 MQRFGDGNGNGRDL
+1 MQRFGNGNGNDHGRDL
-15 NRNGEANGHGLDI
+15 SRNGNGHSLDI
-28 RRRAQLRAQ
+28 RRRAQMRAQ
-37 ERLQRLYR
+37 ERLQRLYKL
-45 IQAARQY
+45 QVAREY
-52 RDRSDASPRVR
+52 RERASDNGRLKK
-63 SPLMIGSGLM
+63 PLMIGSSLL
-73 VALIG
+73 VAMIG
-78 VGLLG
+78 VGLMA

-121 RKGTLLW
+121 RKGQLLW
-128 EFYDPDGGKRTVIP
+128 EFYDPDGGKRTVVP
-142 LNEISQNLIDASL
+142 LNEISQNLIDATL

-177 LLTGSGTSQTG
+177 LLTSSGTTQTG

-201 LSPEERKQVTL
+201 LSPEERRQVTI
-212 TRKAREII
+212 TRKLREII

-227 KLSKDE
+227 KLPKDD

-250 VEAASQSYFDKHAR
+250 VEAAAQSYFDKHAR
-264 DLDVAEAALIAGL
+264 DLDVAEAALISGL

-283 YDPTRRDVARTAD
+283 YDPTRRDVQRTAD

-317 FISEQQARDAYAEQ
+317 FITEQQARDAYAEH
-331 LQIKTHEVELKSPH
+331 LEIKTREVELKAPH

-350 RDLVEQK
+350 RDVVEQQ

-374 DNDYND
+374 DLDYNE
-380 KMQQVLQDAKPTIA
+380 KMQQVLRDSKPTIA
-394 TQGATNASQIAVNP
+394 TQGATNAAQIAVNP

-426 IDGEVN
+426 IDGQVN
-432 MLTSERQ
+432 ILTSERQ

-448 YSASFLKGNA
+448 YSEAFLKGWS

-464 DAPTCWKDTP
+464 DNPSCWRDTP
-474 THNWCPGNFDDI
+474 VHQWCPVNFDNI

-509 DFVGVDNAVAMG
+509 DYIGVDSAIQNG
-521 QKFGITTWGSDAD
+521 TNLGISTWGPDSG
-534 KTFGLSLTLGG
+534 KLFGLSLTLGG
-545 AEVKP
+545 AEVRP

-555 VYATFANNGLKIPLV
+555 VYATLANNGLKIPLV
-570 AITRIVDAEGTVLED
+570 TVTRIVDAEGNVLED

-599 AYMVTNILS
+599 AYLVTNILS
-608 DPNAK
+608 DPAAK

-618 PNTPLMLHQNDDP
+618 PNTPLLLRQNDDP
-631 KAPLWPAASKTGT
+631 KGPLWPSASKTGT

-653 DGYTP
+653 DGFTP
-658 NLAIVVWVGNAD
+658 DIAIVVWVGNAD

-689 SMKMSFDYFG
+689 SMKLSFDYFHL
-699 MQPEDFPRPDGLVE
+699 QPQEFTRPDGLVE

-718 DTRMRPGAPLCWN
+718 DTRLRPGAPLCWN
-731 DLFFAESAPQGT
+731 DLFFAESAPKGT

-749 PAPAPVARPTPA
+749 PAPPPAQPTPA
-761 ADQSGQPAQTGQ
+761 PD
-773 PQPTQAPAPQRP
+773 APAPQP
-785 AQPQP
+785 QQAAPAAPAAQPT
-790 AQPPAQQA
+790 A
-798 PAPAQPAPA
+798 A
-807 PPAPAP
+807 PPAPAAQP
-813 APAVQQPAPAP
+813 KPTAAP
-824 QPAPAQQVQPAQ
+824 PAQ
-836 PKPQPTPAPKPPP
+836 PKPKPG
-849 ANTKPQPTPKP
+849 PTPKP
-860 H
+860 TPKPR

>member
-1 MQRFGDGNGNGRDL
+1 MQRFGNGNG
-15 NRNGEANGHGLDI
+15 NGHGLDI
-28 RRRAQLRAQ
+28 RRRAQIRAQ

-45 IQAARQY
+45 LQSARDY
-52 RDRSDASPRVR
+52 HLRVQSSNR
-63 SPLMIGSGLM
+63 FTRPLLVGSGLL
-73 VALIG
+73 VAMMG
-78 VGLLG
+78 VGLLF
-83 IFILLQGAATGY
+83 IFVLLQGAVTSY

-121 RKGTLLW
+121 RNGTLLW
-128 EFYDPDGGKRTVIP
+128 EFYDPEGGKRTVVP

-177 LLTGSGTSQTG
+177 FLTGSGTSVTG

-212 TRKAREII
+212 TRKIREII

-227 KLSKDE
+227 KLSKDQ

-250 VEAASQSYFDKHAR
+250 VEAAAQSYFDKHAR
-264 DLDVAEAALIAGL
+264 DLDVAEASLIAGL
-277 VQSPSE
+277 VQSPSQ

-296 GIPIVTKER
+296 GIPVITKER

-317 FISEQQARDAYAEQ
+317 FITEQQARDAYAEP
-331 LQIKTHEVELKSPH
+331 LTIKQHQVDLKAPH

-357 YGAKTLYQGGLK
+357 YGSKELYQGGLK

-374 DNDYND
+374 DNNYND
-380 KMQQVLQDAKPTIA
+380 QMQQVLQDSKPTIA
-394 TQGATNASQIAVNP
+394 TQGATNAAQIAVNP

-426 IDGEVN
+426 IDGQVD

-439 PGSSIKPVI
+439 PGSSIKPLV
-448 YSASFLKGNA
+448 YSQAFLKGWS
-458 PATTID
+458 PATMVD
-464 DAPTCWKDTP
+464 DAPTCWQDTP
-474 THNWCPGNFDDI
+474 THQWCPVNFDNI
-486 FHGQTT
+486 FHGPTT
-492 IRSALG
+492 VRSALG
-498 NSLNIPAVKTL
+498 NSLDIPAVKAL
-509 DFVGVDNAVAMG
+509 DFVGVDNLVQAG
-521 QKFGITTWGSDAD
+521 QNWGITTWGPDSG
-534 KTFGLSLTLGG
+534 KTFGLSMALGG
-545 AEVKP
+545 AEVRP

-555 VYATFANNGLKIPLV
+555 IYSTFANNGLKIPLV
-570 AITRIVDAEGTVLED
+570 AITRIVDAEGNVLED

-599 AYMVTNILS
+599 AYMIANILS

-618 PNTPLMLHQNDDP
+618 PNTPLMIHQNNDDP

-653 DGYTP
+653 DGFTP
-658 NLAIVVWVGNAD
+658 DLAIVVWVGNAD

-689 SMKMSFDYFG
+689 SMKMSFDYFH
-699 MQPEDFPRPDGLVE
+699 MQPEDFPRPDGLVD

-731 DLFFAESAPQGT
+731 DVFFAESAPRGT
-743 VQAGPR
+743 VQAGPL
-749 PAPAPVARPTPA
+749 PARP
-761 ADQSGQPAQTGQ
+761 PAQPTAA
-773 PQPTQAPAPQRP
+773 PSAEPAQPTQAPAPAVQ
-785 AQPQP
+785 
-790 AQPPAQQA
+790 

-807 PPAPAP
+807 
-813 APAVQQPAPAP
+813 QPAA
-824 QPAPAQQVQPAQ
+824 AQ
-836 PKPQPTPAPKPPP
+836 PKPTVAPPPPAPTPVPQPKPQAPAPKP
-849 ANTKPQPTPKP
+849 TPKP
-860 H
+860 GH

>member
-1 MQRFGDGNGNGRDL
+1 MQRYGDGNGNGHGPGR
-15 NRNGEANGHGLDI
+15 NGHGLDI
-28 RRRAQLRAQ
+28 RRRAQQRAQ
-37 ERLQRLYR
+37 DRLQRLYR

-52 RDRSDASPRVR
+52 RDRVNSTPRFR
-63 SPLMIGSGLM
+63 MPLMIGSGLL
-73 VALIG
+73 VAMIG
-78 VGLLG
+78 VGLIG

-103 SLSEISNHASFK
+103 SLGEISNHASFK

-121 RKGTLLW
+121 RKGQLLW

-142 LNEISQNLIDASL
+142 LSEISQNLIDASL

-168 DLRATIRSA
+168 DLRATLRSA

-212 TRKAREII
+212 SRKAREII

-250 VEAASQSYFDKHAR
+250 VEAAAQSYFDKHAR
-264 DLDVAEAALIAGL
+264 DLDVAEAALVAGL

-296 GIPIVTKER
+296 GIPTVTKER

-317 FISEQQARDAYAEQ
+317 FITEQQAREAYAEQ
-331 LQIKTHEVELKSPH
+331 LQIKTRQVELKAPH

-357 YGAKTLYQGGLK
+357 YGSKMLYQGGLK

-374 DNDYND
+374 DLDYND
-380 KMQQVLQDAKPTIA
+380 KMQQVLQDSKPTIA
-394 TQGATNASQIAVNP
+394 TQGATNAAQIAVNP

-426 IDGEVN
+426 IDGQVN
-432 MLTSERQ
+432 LLTSERQ

-448 YSASFLKGNA
+448 YATSFLKGNA
-458 PATTID
+458 PATTVD
-464 DAPTCWKDTP
+464 DQPTCWNDTP
-474 THNWCPGNFDDI
+474 THKWCPGNFDNI

-492 IRSALG
+492 LRSALG

-509 DFVGVDNAVAMG
+509 DFVGVSNAVDMG
-521 QKFGITTWGSDAD
+521 NKFGITTWGPDAD
-534 KTFGLSLTLGG
+534 KTMGLSLTLGG

-555 VYATFANNGLKIPLV
+555 LYATFANNGLKIPLV
-570 AITRIVDAEGTVLED
+570 AVTRIVDAEGNVVED
-585 YKVPQGEQVIDPRA
+585 YKVPQGEQVIDARA
-599 AYMVTNILS
+599 AYMITNILS
-608 DPNAK
+608 DPAAK

-618 PNTPLMLHQNDDP
+618 PNTPLMLHQRDDP
-631 KAPLWPAASKTGT
+631 KAPLIPAASKTGT

-658 NLAIVVWVGNAD
+658 GLAIVVWVGNAD

-689 SMKMSFDYFG
+689 SMKLSFDYFQ
-699 MQPEDFPRPDGLVE
+699 MQPEDFPE
-713 RQVCG
+713 
-718 DTRMRPGAPLCWN
+718 
-731 DLFFAESAPQGT
+731 
-743 VQAGPR
+743 
-749 PAPAPVARPTPA
+749 ARR
-761 ADQSGQPAQTGQ
+761 TGRA
-773 PQPTQAPAPQRP
+773 TG
-785 AQPQP
+785 
-790 AQPPAQQA
+790 
-798 PAPAQPAPA
+798 
-807 PPAPAP
+807 
-813 APAVQQPAPAP
+813 VW
-824 QPAPAQQVQPAQ
+824 
-836 PKPQPTPAPKPPP
+836 
-849 ANTKPQPTPKP
+849 
-860 H
+860 

>member
-1 MQRFGDGNGNGRDL
+1 LIASCGIIFANEPLAGRGLAADMQRFGNGQGHELGRNRNGNG
-15 NRNGEANGHGLDI
+15 HSLDI

-37 ERLQRLYR
+37 DRLQRLYR
-45 IQAARQY
+45 LQVAREY
-52 RDRSDASPRVR
+52 RDRVTTSGRLRP
-63 SPLMIGSGLM
+63 PLLIGSGLL
-73 VALIG
+73 VAMIG
-78 VGLLG
+78 VGLIG
-83 IFILLQGAATGY
+83 IFILMQGAATAY
-95 AMLTRDLP
+95 ALLTRDLP
-103 SLSEISNHASFK
+103 SLSQISNHASFK

-121 RKGTLLW
+121 RKGQLLW
-128 EFYDPDGGKRTVIP
+128 EFYDPDGGKRTVVP
-142 LNEISQNLIDASL
+142 LNEISQNLIDATL

-177 LLTGSGTSQTG
+177 LLTSSGTSQTG

-201 LSPEERKQVTL
+201 LSPDERKQVTV
-212 TRKAREII
+212 TRKLREII

-227 KLSKDE
+227 KLPKDD

-238 LNEVYYGNQSYG
+238 MNEVYYGNQSYG
-250 VEAASQSYFDKHAR
+250 VEAAAQSYFDKHAR
-264 DLDVAEAALIAGL
+264 DLDIAEAALISGL

-283 YDPTRRDVARTAD
+283 YDPTRRDVPRTAD
-296 GIPIVTKER
+296 GIPVATKER

-317 FISEQQARDAYAEQ
+317 FVTEQQARDAYAEH
-331 LQIKTHEVELKSPH
+331 LEIKTRQVELKSPH
-345 WVMYI
+345 WVMFV
-350 RDLVEQK
+350 RDVVEQQ
-357 YGAKTLYQGGLK
+357 YGAKKLYQGGLK

-374 DNDYND
+374 DNEYND
-380 KMQQVLQDAKPTIA
+380 KMQQVLQDSKPTIA
-394 TQGATNASQIAVNP
+394 TQGATNVAQIAVNP

-426 IDGEVN
+426 IDGQVN
-432 MLTSERQ
+432 ILTSERQ

-448 YSASFLKGNA
+448 YSEAFVKGWA

-464 DAPTCWKDTP
+464 DQPTCWKDTP
-474 THNWCPGNFDDI
+474 THSWCPVNFDNI

-509 DFVGVDNAVAMG
+509 DYIGVDNAIQNG
-521 QKFGITTWGSDAD
+521 INLGITTWGVDSG

-545 AEVKP
+545 AEVRP

-555 VYATFANNGLKIPLV
+555 VYATLANNGLKIPLV
-570 AITRIVDAEGTVLED
+570 AVTRIVDAEGNVLED

-608 DPNAK
+608 DPAAK

-631 KAPLWPAASKTGT
+631 KAALWPSASKTGT

-658 NLAIVVWVGNAD
+658 DIAIIVWVGNAD

-689 SMKMSFDYFG
+689 SMKLSFNYFHL
-699 MQPEDFPRPDGLVE
+699 QPQEFPRPDGLVE

-731 DLFFAESAPQGT
+731 DLFFAESAPRGT

-749 PAPAPVARPTPA
+749 PAPPPPPRAAPP
-761 ADQSGQPAQTGQ
+761 
-773 PQPTQAPAPQRP
+773 APAP
-785 AQPQP
+785 
-790 AQPPAQQA
+790 PPAA

-807 PPAPAP
+807 PPEPAP
-813 APAVQQPAPAP
+813 AAQP
-824 QPAPAQQVQPAQ
+824 QPAPNPQPTAAPPAQ
-836 PKPQPTPAPKPPP
+836 PKPQPTQPPAPAK
-849 ANTKPQPTPKP
+849 PTPRP
-860 H
+860 RR